1 LGKTHG
7 HELWTTSDERMGGE
21 SRTDREI
28 GGIGGEESQ
37 ICGLASWSDR
47 RHPGWGKVVRSS
59 WGHNG
64 SQLGAHRESVHHACI
79 GHSVDTT
86 GVSEARS
93 RVTRYQRRKAAVG
106 TKWGRQRPPR
116 WTCDPPKRV
125 GRHETIG
132 PRERRT
138 RPRSF
143 CRESAMRSNARTC
156 EAWVHERTS
165 LGGTHGSRRI
175 PRRVTVESRK
185 AIARTNASRSETAH
199 R

>member
-132 PRERRT
+132 PRDDAHALEAFAERARCDRT
-138 RPRSF
+138 REP
-143 CRESAMRSNARTC
+143 ARRGCTK
-156 EAWVHERTS
+156 ERAWV
-165 LGGTHGSRRI
+165 
-175 PRRVTVESRK
+175 
-185 AIARTNASRSETAH
+185 ARMGRDASRVA
-199 R
+199 